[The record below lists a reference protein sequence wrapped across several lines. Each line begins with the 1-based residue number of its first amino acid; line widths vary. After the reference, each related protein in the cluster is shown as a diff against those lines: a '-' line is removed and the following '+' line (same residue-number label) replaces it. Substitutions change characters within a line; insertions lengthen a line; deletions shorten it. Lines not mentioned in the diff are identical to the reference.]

1 METNQTSQKSY
12 QTTYLD
18 GSIFEVDDMEA
29 KRKALYKEAY
39 DYSTEVYGWCDDLE
53 DFGEIFV
60 NDRDLD
66 ELTGKYLITMYMDA
80 LIGDFDTSED
90 VVKYYQ
96 EECDVFPGDP
106 LEIGKEMEEAGDI
119 MKIGDR
125 WYWNL

>member
-1 METNQTSQKSY
+1 METIKTSQKSY

-39 DYSTEVYGWCDDLE
+39 DYSTAVYGWYDDLE

-66 ELTGKYLITMYMDA
+66 KLTGKDLITMYMDA
-80 LIGDFDTSED
+80 LIGGFDTSED

-96 EECDVFPGDP
+96 DECDVFPGDP
-106 LEIGKEMEEAGDI
+106 WQIGKEMEEAGDLL
-119 MKIGDR
+119 KIGDR